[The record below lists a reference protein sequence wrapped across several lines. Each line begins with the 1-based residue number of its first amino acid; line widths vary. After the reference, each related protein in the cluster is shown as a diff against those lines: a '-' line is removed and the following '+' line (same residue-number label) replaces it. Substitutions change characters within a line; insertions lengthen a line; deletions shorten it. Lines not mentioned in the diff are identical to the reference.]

1 MSNNDTKI
9 IQLDGEI
16 DVYEKEKGK
25 YTLVTQSPVSK
36 EQILKIFQ
44 KTPSQHVHKRP
55 GKGGG
60 EWDYVT
66 GVYVKKVLNYVF
78 GWLGD
83 FQIIDKGTVG
93 AQVWVQ
99 GRLTIRNTKTLER
112 LIVKEQFG
120 GADIKFKKG
129 TKAPLDY
136 ANDLKAAATDALK
149 KCASELE
156 IASNIH
162 GKNEFKELGA
172 KATPPASPKA
182 PEPPVKDT
190 GDEGH
195 ECGAIITKAE
205 ADYSKKLFKKP
216 LCRKCQADAK
226 KR

>member
-129 TKAPLDY
+129 T
-136 ANDLKAAATDALK
+136 
-149 KCASELE
+149 
-156 IASNIH
+156 
-162 GKNEFKELGA
+162 
-172 KATPPASPKA
+172 
-182 PEPPVKDT
+182 
-190 GDEGH
+190 
-195 ECGAIITKAE
+195 
-205 ADYSKKLFKKP
+205 
-216 LCRKCQADAK
+216 
-226 KR
+226 